1 MQYLFDDGHV
11 DFSILRMK
19 PASDRKGSSTNDT
32 FFELYSNVDGS
43 VEGTPVRNE
52 TQCSACPKLY
62 GTFRQ
67 LPDICRKLTGKLR
80 GVLV

>member
-52 TQCSACPKLY
+52 TRARHVRNFTELSDNFR
-62 GTFRQ
+62 TFA
-67 LPDICRKLTGKLR
+67 GN
-80 GVLV
+80 